1 MKKKLL
7 ILSLLISYSIFG
19 QTSRFIKNTNTE
31 KKLSIGITGGNYTQI
46 IELNGN
52 HLTNEISYISG
63 VRVGYMISKA
73 SFIKIGYDRITTV
86 SFSELSYDSYKIP
99 FLLGIYVFN
108 GKKHNS
114 KLSFESEI
122 GYYFRGLIDFRN
134 LTNFGYERN
143 TTWGMQ
149 IAVNFK
155 YDMSSKLYGT
165 LSLANGR
172 DFDNILQSQNNKI
185 KINGFSAFRLGFGF
199 KF

>member
-52 HLTNEISYISG
+52 HLTNETSYIAG
-63 VRVGYMISKA
+63 VRVGYKISK
-73 SFIKIGYDRITTV
+73 SSYLKIGYDRITTV
-86 SFSELSYDSYKIP
+86 SFSELSYDSYKVP
-99 FLLGIYVFN
+99 FLLGGYIFN
-108 GKKHNS
+108 GKKYNS
-114 KLSFESEI
+114 PLSFTSEI
-122 GYYFRGLIDFRN
+122 GPYLRGLSNFHDTTN
-134 LTNFGYERN
+134 LEYESN

-149 IAVNFK
+149 IAVNFR

-165 LSLANGR
+165 LSLTNGR
-172 DFDNILQSQNNKI
+172 DFDDILQSQDNNLRI
-185 KINGFSAFRLGFGF
+185 RGFSALRLGFGF